1 MRRLFPLFV
10 LLMVSGCV
18 QDIKESRINSALLR
32 GGLPDDLAGCMAHR
46 MAQKLTIAQLRQLQA
61 MAAPRRSL
69 ADYVEAVRQSGNGEA
84 VSATLT
90 AAALC
95 KTGLIR

>member
-1 MRRLFPLFV
+1 MRRLFPLLV
-10 LLMVSGCV
+10 LLAASGCM
-18 QDIKESRINSALLR
+18 QGIKESRINSALLR
-32 GGLPDDLAGCMAHR
+32 GGLPDELAGCMAHR
-46 MAQKLTIAQLRQLQA
+46 MAEKLTITQLRQLQA

-69 ADYVEAVRQSGNGEA
+69 ADYVAAARQSGNSEA
-84 VSATLT
+84 VTVTLT